1 MLKQELLNNNEIF
14 FAFQYIKPI
23 VKSMF
28 TSLTK
33 YVDEVNINRD
43 KKIDEIHLKITNITK
58 NIETITAIVERFI
71 ILVEK
76 IYVTIDNINGEYK
89 KISDKQQKE
98 SKSLSL
104 LCESFEE
111 LVNLKRIK
119 E

>member
-1 MLKQELLNNNEIF
+1 MSNQEILRNNEIF
-14 FAFQYIKPI
+14 FAFQYIKPM
-23 VKSMF
+23 VKSIF
-28 TSLTK
+28 NSLTK

-43 KKIDEIHLKITNITK
+43 KKVEEINFRITNLTK
-58 NIETITAIVERFI
+58 NIETITLLVERFI

-76 IYVTIDNINGEYK
+76 IYATIDNINGEYK

-98 SKSLSL
+98 SKTLSL
-104 LCESFEE
+104 LCECFDE